1 MQNAGVR
8 PSRHDLAQNGLRNVQ
23 TAFWN
28 LGTAQLIEQA
38 IQRHEGMLASGGAFV
53 VRTGPFTGR
62 SPKDKYIVR
71 DSSTENTIDWGAV
84 NQPLSQKQFDEL
96 FGRMA
101 THWQGQDVF
110 VQDCFAGADEATT
123 LPIRV
128 ITQRAWHN
136 LFARQLFV
144 RPDPLRTD
152 EHVPEWTVF
161 FAPTFHAD
169 PDRDGTRSHTAI
181 VINFTKKVVLIAG
194 TEYAGELKK
203 SIFTI
208 LNHILPFKNI
218 FPMHCSA
225 NMDEHGRVAL
235 FFGLSGTGK
244 TTLSADPQ
252 RRLIGDDEHGWS
264 DHGVFNFE
272 GGCYAKCIHL
282 SQEKEPQIWNAIRFG
297 TVLENVMMDPELRLL
312 DFDSEELTENT
323 RAAYRVNFIDNAVLP
338 GVGGHPTHVL
348 FLTADAFGVLPPIS
362 RLTPEQAMYHF
373 LSGYT
378 AKLAGTERGL
388 GKEPGATFSACFAAP
403 FLPRHPQVYAK
414 MLAEK
419 LHRYK
424 ANVYLVNTGWTGGPY
439 GVGERISLKYTRA
452 MVHAAVSGQL
462 DKVAVD
468 AHPAFRVLVPRE
480 VPGVPPEVLDARG
493 QWSDKTAYDHAAE
506 ELVGRFRKN
515 FEKFGHVAE
524 EILEAG
530 PVSPQPSPV

>member
-8 PSRHDLAQNGLRNVQ
+8 PSRHDLAKNGLRNVQ
-23 TAFWN
+23 TAYWN

-62 SPKDKYIVR
+62 SPKDKYIVL
-71 DSSTENTIDWGAV
+71 DSSTENTVDWGAV
-84 NQPLSQKQFDEL
+84 NQPLSSKQFDGL
-96 FGRMA
+96 FERMA

-110 VQDCFAGADEATT
+110 VQDCFAGADDATT

-181 VINFTKKVVLIAG
+181 VINFTKKVILIAG

-208 LNHILPFKNI
+208 LNHSLPFKNI
-218 FPMHCSA
+218 FPMHCAA

-235 FFGLSGTGK
+235 FFVLSGTGK

-264 DHGVFNFE
+264 DRGVFNFE

-297 TVLENVMMDPELRLL
+297 AVLENVMMDPELRLL
-312 DFDSEELTENT
+312 DFDSDELTENT

-338 GVGGHPTHVL
+338 GVGGHPSQVV

-362 RLTPEQAMYHF
+362 RLLPEQALYHF

-378 AKLAGTERGL
+378 SKLAGTERGL
-388 GKEPGATFSACFAAP
+388 GKEPSATFSACFAAP
-403 FLPRHPQVYAK
+403 FLPRYPQIYAK

-419 LHRYK
+419 LHRHRIPC
-424 ANVYLVNTGWTGGPY
+424 YLVNTGWTGGPY
-439 GVGERISLKYTRA
+439 GVGERISLQHTRA
-452 MVHAAVSGQL
+452 MVRAAVSGKL
-462 DKVAVD
+462 DRVAVEP
-468 AHPAFRVLVPRE
+468 HPVFRVLVPKE
-480 VPGVPPEVLDARG
+480 VPGVPSEVLDARG
-493 QWSDKTAYDHAAE
+493 QWSDKAAYDRAAE
-506 ELVGRFRKN
+506 ELAGRFRKN
-515 FEKFGHVAE
+515 FEKFGHMAE

-530 PVSPQPSPV
+530 PVSLQPSPV